1 MKTLQLIRHSLKQWQ
16 NKSSHNSTIE
26 NTKKKQHSSYT
37 EENKPFIFQWVCKI
51 HSPVM
56 VLLSISTITGLVS
69 YRFYNQPELA
79 VGTISPTKIIAPA
92 DGDFLDEK
100 TTEEL
105 RRKTRSGL
113 LPVLQQDVTLTQ
125 TIRNKVN
132 SKLEEIDTLRRLINQ
147 IPVIDGNI
155 LPVST
160 QRYLYSLPDS
170 QWEKIVPDNDNF
182 SSFLSEN
189 PQLKPLL
196 TYQQKVND
204 DEFARTLARLEQ
216 YRRQYQDSLK
226 EFNQRNLN
234 ILTEDDINVLLA
246 MDTATWE
253 TTKIVIQDITRKI
266 LTQGISPGL
275 PEQIKHRA
283 IEIHLENNVPSEVK
297 NIASQLLLK
306 NIDANLT
313 IDEEE
318 TRIRAEKAASAIQPV
333 VISIRKNDV
342 IVDAGEEITQAD
354 FVLLDNFDLS
364 RRSVNWTGVTTTS
377 VLVTISVFSFMAIA
391 NKVRGRLR
399 RRDQVLLWL
408 LSISVP
414 IITIFDVGYNS
425 LPALGFLVS
434 SFYSPTLALTNVSL
448 MTGLT
453 LFQTEMVGWKY
464 LIPSFAGG
472 ILASLMASRLHSREE
487 LALLGAGVGLTQG
500 TTFFIIQLITNTATG
515 TIWYTL
521 LPGAIWHGTVGLTY
535 SILAL
540 GISPYLERFFDLITP
555 IRLAELS
562 NPNRPLLKRLATEA
576 PGTFQHTMFVASLA
590 EAAARQLHCN
600 VELVRAGTL
609 YHDIGK
615 MHDPL
620 GFIENQMG
628 GPNKHD
634 MINNPYDSA
643 DIIKKHVSEGI
654 VMAKK
659 CGLPQAIVDFI
670 PQHQG
675 TLLISYFYYQA
686 KTQTEGEGK
695 DIHDIDE
702 TIFRYDGPIPQ
713 TRETAIV
720 MLADGCEAALR
731 SLKDATP
738 DQAMAMVNKIFKA
751 RWRDHQ
757 LSESGIKYEELPII
771 AEVFVNV
778 WQQFNHQRI
787 SYPKGALEMRTSK

>member
-1 MKTLQLIRHSLKQWQ
+1 MKTLQLIRHSFNKWQ
-16 NKSSHNSTIE
+16 KKPSSDNVINNSQVK
-26 NTKKKQHSSYT
+26 NSSSSVD
-37 EENKPFIFQWVCKI
+37 ENKPLIFQWICKI
-51 HSPVM
+51 HAPVM
-56 VLLSISTITGLVS
+56 VLLSISTMTGLVS

-79 VGTISPTKIIAPA
+79 VDTISPTKIIAPA
-92 DGDFLDEK
+92 DGDFLDAK

-113 LPVLQQDVTLTQ
+113 LPVLQQDITLTQ
-125 TIRNKVN
+125 TIRHRINY
-132 SKLEEIDTLRRLINQ
+132 KLEEIDTLRRLINK
-147 IPVIDGNI
+147 IPVINKNI
-155 LPVST
+155 LPLAT
-160 QRYLYSLPDS
+160 QKYLYSLS
-170 QWEKIVPDNDNF
+170 ASEWEKIVTEINNSP
-182 SSFLSEN
+182 SSLSEN
-189 PQLKPLL
+189 PEIKPLL
-196 TYQQKVND
+196 AYKQKVND
-204 DEFARTLARLEQ
+204 DEFQKKIATLQ
-216 YRRQYQDSLK
+216 KYRHQYQDSLK
-226 EFNQRNLN
+226 EFQQRNIYLTDEDIKILLN
-234 ILTEDDINVLLA
+234 IDSQTWQKTKITME
-246 MDTATWE
+246 DTA
-253 TTKIVIQDITRKI
+253 KKI

-275 PEQIKHRA
+275 PEEIKYRTLQV
-283 IEIHLENNVPSEVK
+283 HLENNVSPEVK
-297 NIASQLLLK
+297 NLAIDLLSNNL
-306 NIDANLT
+306 DSNLT
-313 IDEEE
+313 INEED
-318 TRIRAEKAASAIQPV
+318 TKIRGEKAALAIQPV
-333 VISIRKNDV
+333 VVSIRKNEV
-342 IVDAGEEITQAD
+342 IVNAGEKITQTD
-354 FVLLDNFDLS
+354 FVLLDNFNLS
-364 RRSVNWTGVTTTS
+364 RRSINWTGVAGSS
-377 VLVTISVFSFMAIA
+377 VLVTISVFSFMSIV
-391 NKVRGRLR
+391 NKIKGKLR

-408 LSISVP
+408 LSLSVP
-414 IITIFDVGYNS
+414 VISIFNVGYNS

-434 SFYSPTLALTNVSL
+434 SFYGPSLALTNVTL

-453 LFQTEMVGWKY
+453 LFQTDMMGWQY

-472 ILASLMASRLHSREE
+472 ILASFMASRLHSREE

-500 TTFFIIQLITNTATG
+500 STFFIVQLISTTATG
-515 TIWYTL
+515 TVWYTL
-521 LPGAIWHGTVGLTY
+521 LPPAIWHGTVGLTY

-555 IRLAELS
+555 IRLAELC
-562 NPNRPLLKRLATEA
+562 NTNRPLLKRLATEA

-634 MINNPYDSA
+634 TIDNPYESA

-659 CGLPQAIVDFI
+659 CGLPQAIIDFI

-695 DIHDIDE
+695 NIQDIDE
-702 TIFRYDGPIPQ
+702 TIFCYDGPIPQ

-738 DQAMAMVNKIFKA
+738 DQAIAMVNKIFKA

-757 LSESGIKYEELPII
+757 LDDSGIKYEELPIV
-771 AEVFVNV
+771 AEIFVNV

-787 SYPKGALEMRTSK
+787 SYPKGALEMRSTK